1 MNTFE
6 QEINRRRTFAII
18 SHPDAGK
25 TTLTEK
31 FLLYGG
37 AIQTAGSVKGKAAD
51 RHAVSDWMEME
62 KKRGIS
68 ITSSVMQ
75 FEYDGYC
82 INILDTPGH
91 QDFSE
96 DTYRT
101 LMAADSA
108 VMVIDAAKGIEPQT
122 RKLFKV
128 CAMRHIP
135 IFTFINKLDHEARDP
150 FDLVDEIEKEF
161 GIGTYPMNW
170 PIGCGVSFKGVY
182 DREGKQ
188 ILFFGDSHR
197 GRDRLSAVA
206 CDIGNTEQLDTL
218 IGPYAR
224 EELSEQVELLD
235 GACFDFDLEK
245 VQNGQLSPVFFGSAL
260 NNFGVE
266 FFLEHFLRMTTTPLP
281 RRAGEVQVD
290 PLDEGFSAFVFKIQ
304 ANMNKAHRDRIAF
317 MRIVSGKFEHD
328 KEYFHVQGGKAIK
341 LSQPQQMM
349 AQERSIIKEAYAG
362 DIIGVFD
369 PGIFSIG
376 DTVCDKSRKIE
387 FEGIPTFAPECFA
400 MVEQID
406 SMKRKQFAKGMNQIA
421 QEGAIR
427 IFIEPGGGLERVY
440 VGVVGM
446 LQYDV
451 LESRMKNEYGVTYQQ
466 YGQPY
471 QYIRR
476 IANGVDPKTL
486 RLFDVKWVQD
496 FRGNDFLLFNS
507 EWHIR
512 HTLESNE
519 GLELA
524 EFGT

>member
-1 MNTFE
+1 
-6 QEINRRRTFAII
+6 
-18 SHPDAGK
+18 
-25 TTLTEK
+25 
-31 FLLYGG
+31 
-37 AIQTAGSVKGKAAD
+37 
-51 RHAVSDWMEME
+51 
-62 KKRGIS
+62 
-68 ITSSVMQ
+68 
-75 FEYDGYC
+75 
-82 INILDTPGH
+82 
-91 QDFSE
+91 
-96 DTYRT
+96 
-101 LMAADSA
+101 
-108 VMVIDAAKGIEPQT
+108 
-122 RKLFKV
+122 
-128 CAMRHIP
+128 

-150 FDLVDEIEKEF
+150 FDLLDELEREF

-182 DREGKQ
+182 DREGRR
-188 ILFFGDSHR
+188 ILSFADAHR
-197 GRDRLSAVA
+197 GRDRLASID
-206 CDIGNTEQLDTL
+206 CDITDTARLDEL

-224 EELSEQVELLD
+224 EELTEQVELLD
-235 GACFDFDLEK
+235 GACFDFDLEQVRCGK
-245 VQNGQLSPVFFGSAL
+245 LSPVFFGSAL

-266 FFLEHFLRMTTTPLP
+266 FFLEHFLRMTTAPLS
-281 RRAGEVQVD
+281 RAAKEETVSPFD
-290 PLDEGFSAFVFKIQ
+290 PEFSAFVFKIQ

-328 KEYFHVQGGKAIK
+328 KEYFHVQGGKALK

-349 AQERSIIKEAYAG
+349 AQERSAVEEAYAG

-376 DTVCDKSRKIE
+376 DTVCAKSRRIE

-451 LESRMKNEYGVTYQQ
+451 LESRMKAEYGVTYKQ
-466 YGQPY
+466 YPQPY

-476 IANGVDPKTL
+476 VKGGKDPSKL
-486 RLFDVKWVQD
+486 HLFDVKWVQD
-496 FRGNDFLLFNS
+496 FRGNDYLLFNS

-512 HTLESNE
+512 HTLEQNE
-519 GLELA
+519 GLELC
-524 EFGT
+524 EFGE